1 VASKAVPHGLDIAE
15 KYDAELHIVSVAKGD
30 NRLEKSTPYI
40 EVSDP
45 ERPAESRAQKA
56 TKDIAEKAEETNVEY
71 ITAVL
76 HGSPS
81 DALDAYIEDH
91 GIDFVVMGGRK
102 QSRTGKMLFGSVT
115 QSLILHND
123 VPITVL

>member
-1 VASKAVPHGLDIAE
+1 MAE
-15 KYDAELHIVSVAKGD
+15 KYGAELHIVSVAKGD
-30 NRLEKSTPYI
+30 NILEKSTPYI

-56 TKDIAEKAEETNVEY
+56 TEDVAEKAEEAGIKYT
-71 ITAVL
+71 TAIL

-81 DALDAYIEDH
+81 DALDAYIEDQ

-102 QSRTGKMLFGSVT
+102 QSPTGKMLFGSVT